1 MKVVSFPPAMKR
13 LIIGRVVLP
22 IAALGVIVSVAA
34 FSAGSNPV
42 AQSRPNTASSPA
54 GDLEVLQI
62 RPNFYLIAGAG
73 GTIAAQV
80 GSDSFVCWS
89 TQVWRLPPTPLLGR
103 SGLSLQVQFDTSSSR
118 ALTRIASAATRMV
131 QDAHRERQG
140 LG

>member
-73 GTIAAQV
+73 GNIADQV
-80 GSDSFVCWS
+80 GSDSVVLVDTGW
-89 TQVWRLPPTPLLGR
+89 QLPPTPWLGR
-103 SGLSLQVQFDTSSSR
+103 SGLSLQIQFDTSSSR
-118 ALTRIASAATRMV
+118 ALTRIASAAMRMV

-140 LG
+140 GG